1 MNQKLI
7 VAALSAVA
15 SARNHVKSAVNLNID
30 LFDGW
35 TIEDMTVADIA

>member
-15 SARNHVKSAVNLNID
+15 SAKDHVRSAVNLNID
-30 LFDGW
+30 LFEGW
-35 TIEDMTVADIA
+35 TVEDMTVADIA